1 MDQMVMS
8 QGMYGGFGGQG
19 MGMNG
24 MNSMNIGMG
33 YNAGQNAFGGFNGQP
48 AAWNAGHDKFNQNAY
63 GHATGMGGEFGTNAG
78 YGRYNMP
85 QHQGN
90 FNQMNHHQYQNNDFQ
105 IGYNG
110 QGFQNR
116 GRGRGRG
123 YQNAGRGRGGYHQV
137 NHGNQANYEPFHHQI
152 PQQLTQQEPSVP
164 QPSTDI
170 RKTPEQLKLA
180 PTNPPPTPDKQSST
194 QQAAEDLAKELEPG
208 DAKDALEK
216 DAKASPAEAS
226 SGENFE
232 LVTKAPEN
240 TTDDT
245 KQHGAENPDP
255 VESEKPFPIEAFV
268 PSHSKEP
275 DIGQVNGI
283 VKAPAV
289 MMPPPTPAIPLGPA
303 ALYSV
308 DQQQDSPL
316 RGGGAGRGLQ
326 RGGHGYHNLSRGRST
341 SYGSNSIV
349 TPLPS
354 PKPIPTADTTTPAPV
369 ELKGLGVEGAPKAP
383 KALRDGLPNTGLR
396 GRGFSIVGRASS
408 VTQARPNGHT
418 RSRRYV
424 SSLNLPSLIRIATIG
439 LNKLLSITIVPRQLA
454 QDPLPDINHISI
466 VLIVTGP
473 QVVRVIAIATG
484 GASATVATRAITKML
499 ILENPMIRKA
509 QIREKNRQN
518 RLPEGPLTEVTE
530 STERP
535 RTQVE
540 AVTALT
546 GHTETAVGAERGSPG
561 AAGSDQNP
569 LEEKQGR

>member
-24 MNSMNIGMG
+24 MNGMNIGMG

-48 AAWNAGHDKFNQNAY
+48 AAWNSGHDKFNQNAY

-105 IGYNG
+105 NGYNG

-164 QPSTDI
+164 QPSRDI
-170 RKTPEQLKLA
+170 PKTPEQQKPA
-180 PTNPPPTPDKQSST
+180 PTTPPQTPDAQSTS
-194 QQAAEDLAKELEPG
+194 QQAAKDLAKELEPG
-208 DAKDALEK
+208 DPKDAPEK
-216 DAKASPAEAS
+216 DTKASPAEAP

-240 TTDDT
+240 STDDT
-245 KQHGAENPDP
+245 KQHGAENPP
-255 VESEKPFPIEAFV
+255 QAEIEKPSPIEAFV
-268 PSHSKEP
+268 PSQSKEP
-275 DIGQVNGI
+275 DIAQVNSI
-283 VKAPAV
+283 FKAPAV

-303 ALYSV
+303 ALFSV

-316 RGGGAGRGLQ
+316 RGSGAGRGLH
-326 RGGHGYHNLSRGRST
+326 RGGHSYHNLSRGRSS

-354 PKPIPTADTTTPAPV
+354 PKPIQPADTTTPAPV

-383 KALRDGLPNTGLR
+383 KALREGLSHIGLR
-396 GRGFSIVGRASS
+396 GRGFSIVSRASS
-408 VTQARPNGHT
+408 VTQARPNGRT

-424 SSLNLPSLIRIATIG
+424 SSLKLPSLLRITAG
-439 LNKLLSITIVPRQLA
+439 LKNLLSNTIVPHQLA
-454 QDPLPDINHISI
+454 QDPLPDINHVSI
-466 VLIVTGP
+466 VHIVTGP
-473 QVVRVIAIATG
+473 QVVRVKAIGKG
-484 GASATVATRAITKML
+484 GASATVATHGITKML
-499 ILENPMIRKA
+499 MLENSMTRKA
-509 QIREKNRQN
+509 QTREKNRLIL
-518 RLPEGPLTEVTE
+518 LPEGLRTEVTE
-530 STERP
+530 NTERP
-535 RTQVE
+535 RMQVE
-540 AVTALT
+540 ATTALT
-546 GHTETAVGAERGSPG
+546 GLTETAAGAERWSLG
-561 AAGSDQNP
+561 AAGSGQNP
-569 LEEKQGR
+569 LEGKQER